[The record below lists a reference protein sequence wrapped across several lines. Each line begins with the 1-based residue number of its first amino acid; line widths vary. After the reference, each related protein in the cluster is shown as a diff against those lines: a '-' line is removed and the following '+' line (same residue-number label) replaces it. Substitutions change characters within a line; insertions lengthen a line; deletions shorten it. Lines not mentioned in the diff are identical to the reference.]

1 MKTITITVTE
11 IKALGNMD
19 SISPLKADG
28 KLTQKECKE
37 ICKISGVRYLVHS
50 VKKESY
56 EVDECTFNSFVVN
69 NGNRIVA
76 EEENN

>member
-11 IKALGNMD
+11 IKAFDNAD
-19 SISPLKADG
+19 SILVLKADG

-37 ICKISGVRYLVHS
+37 ICKNSGVRYMVHS

-56 EVDECTFNSFVVN
+56 EIDECEINTFVVN
-69 NGNRIVA
+69 NGKPVA
-76 EEENN
+76 IEEKNN